1 MNIHKSTLTGFEQIV
16 EMLKSKYKDNKSDY
30 INFTDKDVRTS
41 LGSRALSILL
51 SIPST
56 KEFNDEHNKLFGKK

>member
-1 MNIHKSTLTGFEQIV
+1 MKIHKSTLIGFEQIV

-41 LGSRALSILL
+41 LGSRALSILI

-56 KEFNDEHNKLFGKK
+56 KEFNDEHNKFFGKK

>member
-1 MNIHKSTLTGFEQIV
+1 MKLHKSTLTGFEQIV

-30 INFTDKDVRTS
+30 INFTEKDVRTFI
-41 LGSRALSILL
+41 GSRAMSILL

-56 KEFNDEHNKLFGKK
+56 KEFNDEHNKLLGKK